1 MLEAI
6 TRCDRHP
13 LKCYIEPPTVNI
25 VISKLT
31 MALEDKKI
39 KYLKWII
46 YSIWNRDHK
55 LGEAVKLLGWFGVF
69 LGIFLCAVSLYTFSS
84 AGDLKNKDETYIT
97 ALYVMGGIYMGVGL
111 VHIIFNIALLVKIGQ
126 SFVGEKEDT
135 EIYQLIR
142 TSHLD
147 CARPSPLSAGSS
159 RDPQIQ
165 QNCSQSLHLPPTG
178 WISLDLT
185 RSGSLPRAQFLL
197 LPPAWGTQPL
207 RPGPGRWW
215 SSLLP
220 PVSSQPLRP
229 PPQHDGH
236 TGRSSQDII
245 SHFIIKES
253 NQASQNYL
261 II

>member
-1 MLEAI
+1 MMLEAI

-142 TSHLD
+142 TMSLIWTVLD
-147 CARPSPLSAGSS
+147 LPLSLLAVLGILRSSKTAVKVYIFLRLAGSLLILLGLVLYLVLS
-159 RDPQIQ
+159 S
-165 QNCSQSLHLPPTG
+165 CSYPLPGAHNLSVLGLAAGGLLCFLQYHLNLSVLHLNMMDTPE
-178 WISLDLT
+178 D
-185 RSGSLPRAQFLL
+185 
-197 LPPAWGTQPL
+197 PART
-207 RPGPGRWW
+207 
-215 SSLLP
+215 S
-220 PVSSQPLRP
+220 
-229 PPQHDGH
+229 
-236 TGRSSQDII
+236 
-245 SHFIIKES
+245 
-253 NQASQNYL
+253 
-261 II
+261 